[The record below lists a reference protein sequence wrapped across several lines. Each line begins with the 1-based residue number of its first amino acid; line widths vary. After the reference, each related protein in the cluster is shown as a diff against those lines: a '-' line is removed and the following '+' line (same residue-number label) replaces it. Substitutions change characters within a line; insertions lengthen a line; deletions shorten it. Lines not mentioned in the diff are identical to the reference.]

1 MMYSSRLQVRVCQVY
16 DIFSYFRKLAATI
29 RPHYCEIMPINERI
43 LSHVD
48 AWSSSGTG
56 WFAARQPGIVRFFS
70 DRLSGDAL
78 ALGLACARQISLAF
92 EHCERAGRE
101 VLASADL
108 EEAEVA
114 AYHEA
119 HNRVLRGMYAERQA
133 ALIHWIAELMAD
145 PPVPLDRKERR
156 DVGMALVAV
165 TYAYEQAILGS

>member
-1 MMYSSRLQVRVCQVY
+1 
-16 DIFSYFRKLAATI
+16 
-29 RPHYCEIMPINERI
+29 MPINERT

-56 WFAARQPGIVRFFS
+56 WFVTKQPGIVRFLS

-78 ALGLACARQISLAF
+78 ALGLAGASQISMAF
-92 EHCERAGRE
+92 ECYEGVCETFLRSQA
-101 VLASADL
+101 L

-114 AYHEA
+114 AHDEV
-119 HNRVLRGMYAERQA
+119 HSNVVRGMYAERQA

-145 PPVPLDRKERR
+145 PPVPLDRPERR

-165 TYAYEQAILGS
+165 TYAYERASQTATRRLSA